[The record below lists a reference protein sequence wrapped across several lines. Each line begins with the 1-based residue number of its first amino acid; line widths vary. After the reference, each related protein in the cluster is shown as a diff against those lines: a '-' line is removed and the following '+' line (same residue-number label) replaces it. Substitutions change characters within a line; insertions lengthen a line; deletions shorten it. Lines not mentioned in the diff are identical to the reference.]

1 MVIWGQ
7 NGLHNFIEILWRV
20 WRLLWSQM
28 TNYLIIHVLMKM
40 IEKSNVMGGIYETAS
55 TNLKSIVSVVM
66 EGKGQIEY
74 TGHQRKRSSR
84 AISLIRRTN
93 QEYQVCYLYVT
104 VLCGSLIFSRCRS
117 ILINFDQ
124 FQSQI

>member
-1 MVIWGQ
+1 
-7 NGLHNFIEILWRV
+7 
-20 WRLLWSQM
+20 M
-28 TNYLIIHVLMKM
+28 TKYLIIHVLMKM

-93 QEYQVCYLYVT
+93 QEYQVCYLYV
-104 VLCGSLIFSRCRS
+104 LCEPHF
-117 ILINFDQ
+117 
-124 FQSQI
+124 